1 MALRMA
7 TLLAAVLLLAPVAP
21 ATADGKPYTVAEG
34 DTLYAISRRL
44 QVPAAILQSLNGIA
58 DPSKLRP
65 GMVLK
70 VPSVHAVNKGDTLYG
85 ISRQAGVKLDDLL
98 ALNGLKASSSIMPGD
113 RIFLPAG
120 ARATTATGTT
130 GSGTTATGT
139 AAKSVDASKPV
150 PAGGSMIWP
159 HAGVRST
166 FQGRLLGSGSLQGIA
181 FTGARGDPVFSATSG
196 EVKWAAPYFIYGK
209 TVLIKTGDG
218 HLLLYAGN
226 EELLVRVGDLVTPGM
241 EIARLGAS
249 PQGGG
254 ARLIFSVHGRTGEYV
269 DPEKY
274 LAKG

>member
-7 TLLAAVLLLAPVAP
+7 TFLTAVLLLAPVVP
-21 ATADGKPYTVAEG
+21 ATADGKPYTVVEG
-34 DTLYAISRRL
+34 DTFYAISKRL
-44 QVPAAILQSLNGIA
+44 QVPVAILQSVNGIA

-70 VPSVHAVNKGDTLYG
+70 VPSVHEVKKGETLYG
-85 ISRQAGVKLDDLL
+85 IARDAGVKLDDLL
-98 ALNGLKASSSIMPGD
+98 ALNALKATSVIKQGD
-113 RIFLPAG
+113 LLILPAG
-120 ARATTATGTT
+120 ARTTTAGTAA
-130 GSGTTATGT
+130 GTTAATT
-139 AAKSVDASKPV
+139 RLLDASKPV

-159 HAGVRST
+159 HAGTRSP
-166 FQGRLLGSGSLQGIA
+166 FQGRVLGSGSLQGIA
-181 FTGARGDPVFSATSG
+181 FTGSRGDPVFSATSG

-226 EELLVRVGDLVTPGM
+226 EELMVRVGDLVTPGM

-254 ARLIFSVHGRTGEYV
+254 ARLIFSVHGRAGEYV

>member
-7 TLLAAVLLLAPVAP
+7 TLFAAVLLLAPVVP
-21 ATADGKPYTVAEG
+21 ATADGKPYTVVDG
-34 DTLYAISRRL
+34 DTFFAISRRL
-44 QVPAAILQSLNGIA
+44 QVPAAILQSFNGIA

-70 VPSVHAVNKGDTLYG
+70 VPSVREVEKGDTLYG
-85 ISRQAGVKLDDLL
+85 IARGAGVKLEDML
-98 ALNGLKASSSIMPGD
+98 ALNGLKATSSIKPGD
-113 RIFLPAG
+113 LLYLPAG
-120 ARATTATGTT
+120 ARTSTAATTAT
-130 GSGTTATGT
+130 A
-139 AAKSVDASKPV
+139 AAKPGDASKPV
-150 PAGGSMIWP
+150 PAGGSMMWP
-159 HAGVRST
+159 HAGVRAP
-166 FQGRLLGSGSLQGIA
+166 FQGRVLGSGSLQGIA
-181 FTGARGDPVFSATSG
+181 FAGSRGDPVFSATSG

-209 TVLIKTGDG
+209 TVLIRTGDG

-226 EELLVRVGDLVTPGM
+226 EELMVRVGDQVTPGM

-254 ARLIFSVHGRTGEYV
+254 ARLIFSVHGRAGEYV

>member
-7 TLLAAVLLLAPVAP
+7 TLLAAVLLLSPVVP
-21 ATADGKPYTVAEG
+21 ATADGKPYTVVEG
-34 DTLYAISRRL
+34 DTFYAISKRL
-44 QVPAAILQSLNGIA
+44 QVPVAILQSVNGIA

-65 GMVLK
+65 GI
-70 VPSVHAVNKGDTLYG
+70 ARD
-85 ISRQAGVKLDDLL
+85 AGVNLDDLL
-98 ALNGLKASSSIMPGD
+98 ALNGLKATSSIKPGD
-113 RIFLPAG
+113 LLILPAG
-120 ARATTATGTT
+120 ARTTTSATASAATRP
-130 GSGTTATGT
+130 
-139 AAKSVDASKPV
+139 VDASKPV
-150 PAGGSMIWP
+150 PAGGAMIWP
-159 HAGVRST
+159 HAGARSP
-166 FQGRLLGSGSLQGIA
+166 FQGRVLGNGSLQGIA
-181 FTGARGDPVFSATSG
+181 FTGSRGDPVFSATSG

-226 EELLVRVGDLVTPGM
+226 EELMVRVGDLVTPGM

-254 ARLIFSVHGRTGEYV
+254 ARLIFSVHGRAGEYV

>member
-1 MALRMA
+1 MTLRMA
-7 TLLAAVLLLAPVAP
+7 TLLAAVLLLAPVVP
-21 ATADGKPYTVAEG
+21 ATAEGKPYTVVDG

-44 QVPAAILQSLNGIA
+44 QVPAAILQTLNGIT

-65 GMVLK
+65 GTVLK
-70 VPSVHAVNKGDTLYG
+70 VPSVHAVDKGETLYG
-85 ISRQAGVKLDDLL
+85 IARQAGVKLDDLL
-98 ALNGLKASSSIMPGD
+98 ALNGLSASSSIMPGD

-120 ARATTATGTT
+120 ARSTVATGSGTT
-130 GSGTTATGT
+130 GSGTTA
-139 AAKSVDASKPV
+139 ARPLDASKPV

-159 HAGVRST
+159 HAGMRST

-274 LAKG
+274 LARG

>member
-7 TLLAAVLLLAPVAP
+7 TLLAAVLLLSPVVP
-21 ATADGKPYTVAEG
+21 ATADGKPYTVVEG
-34 DTLYAISRRL
+34 DTFYAISKRL
-44 QVPAAILQSLNGIA
+44 QVPVAILQSVNGIA

-70 VPSVHAVNKGDTLYG
+70 VPSIHEVKKGETLYG
-85 ISRQAGVKLDDLL
+85 IARDAGVNLDDLL
-98 ALNGLKASSSIMPGD
+98 ALNGLKATSSIKPGD
-113 RIFLPAG
+113 LLILPAG
-120 ARATTATGTT
+120 ARTTTSATASAATRP
-130 GSGTTATGT
+130 
-139 AAKSVDASKPV
+139 VDASKPV
-150 PAGGSMIWP
+150 PAGGAMIWP
-159 HAGVRST
+159 HAGARSP
-166 FQGRLLGSGSLQGIA
+166 FQGRVLGNGSLQGIA
-181 FTGARGDPVFSATSG
+181 FTGSRGDPVFSATSG

-226 EELLVRVGDLVTPGM
+226 EELMVRVGDLVTPGM

-254 ARLIFSVHGRTGEYV
+254 ARLIFSVHGRAGEYV